1 MWSIEQLKYYK
12 ESEDKVEFKK
22 GEHGNVAYDGGSR
35 LKPSE
40 RRRCILG
47 YVTALCNEK
56 GGSLVI
62 GMEDKYPHKVV
73 GTRQNEN
80 STGEL
85 EANIYRD
92 TGIRPKIYELYED
105 EAEKKGRVLVIDVPS
120 RPAGTVFKFEDVPL
134 MRVGEELKP
143 MSDEVY
149 LSIIQENEPDFSQ
162 QICRD
167 ATLDELDPDA
177 LSVLKEKYAKKQNN
191 PIFLTLSNRQILSDL
206 QLITDEGVTNAAV
219 ILLGKEDFIKRVY
232 PQASVMLEYR
242 HSESQITFDNR
253 ISYSQPFFIM
263 IDRLWHDIDLRNGKF
278 QIKEGPYIFD
288 VPYFNEEVIRESI
301 NNAIT
306 HRDYTRHSETVIKQ
320 YPQKLIVTNAGGF
333 PHGVTIDNILTVPS
347 TPRNRLLADVL
358 SKTGIVERSGQGI
371 DKIFYRTLSEGKEA
385 PDYSGS
391 DAFNVELILSAII
404 QDKAFALFIESVQ
417 QNLAE
422 DNKLSVF
429 EIVVLDKIRRNEK
442 TTALDKAVIKQLMDR
457 NLIEKRGKTNG
468 IHYILCRS
476 YYEFTGNTAEYS
488 KKSDWNTSQVTSI
501 IIPFLTKYNKAK
513 MGDFVKLLDGH
524 LTRRQVRVYI
534 QHMVDQNILTASGKG
549 YGTYYE
555 ISNNYKR
562 NSVLIDKAFIL
573 GIEELKKR
581 GELKWPNN
589 DQEKDDKQVIIT
601 CK

>member
-1 MWSIEQLKYYK
+1 MWSIEQLKYCK

-105 EAEKKGRVLVIDVPS
+105 EAEKKGRVLVIDVPP

-149 LSIIQENEPDFSQ
+149 LNIIQENEPDFSQ

-167 ATLDELDPDA
+167 ATLDDLDPDA

-358 SKTGIVERSGQGI
+358 SKTGIVERSGQGV

-385 PDYSGS
+385 PNYSGS

-589 DQEKDDKQVIIT
+589 DQEKGGK
-601 CK
+601 

>member
-1 MWSIEQLKYYK
+1 MWSIEQLKYCK

-73 GTRQNEN
+73 GTSQNEN

-105 EAEKKGRVLVIDVPS
+105 EAEKKGRVLVIDVPP

-167 ATLDELDPDA
+167 ATLDDLDPDA
-177 LSVLKEKYAKKQNN
+177 LSVLKEKYARKQNN

-358 SKTGIVERSGQGI
+358 SKTGIVERSGQGV

-589 DQEKDDKQVIIT
+589 DQEKGGK
-601 CK
+601 